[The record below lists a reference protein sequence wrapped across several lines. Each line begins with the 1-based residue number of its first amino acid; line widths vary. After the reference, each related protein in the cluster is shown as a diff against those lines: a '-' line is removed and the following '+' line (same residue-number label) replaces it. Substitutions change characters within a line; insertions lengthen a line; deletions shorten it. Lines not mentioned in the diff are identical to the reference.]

1 MIEFFLSYKSFK
13 LFKFVPLALV
23 TLGQWIEIMIVNN
36 NKNEPNKTLKGKI
49 LIKVIILF
57 DNCSYL
63 LLLSSIRPIIDN
75 WHP

>member
-49 LIKVIILF
+49 LI
-57 DNCSYL
+57 
-63 LLLSSIRPIIDN
+63 
-75 WHP
+75 